1 MAQEYVLIKHDHSQN
16 YGQIAVSKSV
26 IERIVVISIDEVEG
40 VVLVDR
46 SFTTTPISI
55 KLAKSQ
61 LSITVEVKLDYGK
74 KVEEVCEKLQ
84 SKILQTIEL
93 MIGYK
98 LAIVD
103 IKVSGFTFN

>member
-1 MAQEYVLIKHDHSQN
+1 MAQEYVLIKHESQQD

-26 IERIVVISIDEVEG
+26 IERIVSISVDEVEG
-40 VVLVDR
+40 IILADKT
-46 SFTTTPISI
+46 FTVNPITV
-55 KLAKSQ
+55 KLSKSQ
-61 LSITVEVKLDYGK
+61 LLVAIEVKVDYSK
-74 KVEEVCEKLQ
+74 NVEEVCEKLQ
-84 SKILQTIEL
+84 AKVLQTIEL